1 MTLVDPLAPL
11 GRNEVCWCGSGVKY
25 KRCHGNHRPGS
36 QPGAPLPPDLEGS
49 VFASPTV
56 NVAGDAI
63 TVPERGVPFRI
74 VETEP
79 RGDFAHAKQT
89 TDRLM

>member
-1 MTLVDPLAPL
+1 MWIGCEIQALSWQSPPRLAV
-11 GRNEVCWCGSGVKY
+11 GRT
-25 KRCHGNHRPGS
+25 
-36 QPGAPLPPDLEGS
+36 AAPDLEGS
-49 VFASPTV
+49 VFLSPTV

-63 TVPERGVPFRI
+63 TVPEREASFRI
-74 VETEP
+74 VETES